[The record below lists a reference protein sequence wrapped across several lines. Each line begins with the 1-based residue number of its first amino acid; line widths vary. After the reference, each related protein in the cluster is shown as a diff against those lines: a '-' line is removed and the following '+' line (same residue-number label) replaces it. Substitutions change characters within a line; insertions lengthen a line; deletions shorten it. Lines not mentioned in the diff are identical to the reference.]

1 MRRMEMNTINLKNF
15 VVQFQDPVLL
25 AQDGLN
31 VNNNSG
37 QSANVRLTCDVRAH
51 LPLSVQ
57 SWPFARRNSRLRN
70 RFVAEM
76 LKLCVFHI
84 DAIAIHTPNQ
94 IS

>member
-1 MRRMEMNTINLKNF
+1 MEMNTINLKNF

-37 QSANVRLTCDVRAH
+37 QSANARLTCDVHAH

-57 SWPFARRNSRLRN
+57 S
-70 RFVAEM
+70 
-76 LKLCVFHI
+76 
-84 DAIAIHTPNQ
+84 
-94 IS
+94 